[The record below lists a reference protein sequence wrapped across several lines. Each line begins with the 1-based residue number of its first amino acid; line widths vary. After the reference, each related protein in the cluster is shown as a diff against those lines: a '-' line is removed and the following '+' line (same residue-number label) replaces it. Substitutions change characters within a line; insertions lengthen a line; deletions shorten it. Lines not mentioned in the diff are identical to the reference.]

1 MESLINAINSATTRE
16 EVKQI
21 LESNCKTKKD
31 LITLAKEIKVYI
43 PQTATK
49 EDIIKRITEHTIGT
63 KLRIEAVRTLSLY

>member
-1 MESLINAINSATTRE
+1 MKGLINDINSAATRE

-31 LITLAKEIKVYI
+31 LITLAKELKVYI

-49 EDIIKRITEHTIGT
+49 DDIIRRIIEHTIGT
-63 KLRIEAVRTLSLY
+63 KLRIEAIRTLSLY